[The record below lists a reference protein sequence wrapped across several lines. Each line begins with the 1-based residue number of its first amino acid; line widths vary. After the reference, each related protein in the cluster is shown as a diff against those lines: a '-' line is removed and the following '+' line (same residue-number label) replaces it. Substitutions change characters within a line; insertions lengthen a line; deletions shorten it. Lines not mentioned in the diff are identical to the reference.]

1 MEAASSFLIYA
12 NCINV
17 CVSVKLRTF
26 FVLFFVFE
34 MALGCTA
41 KPHVARLS
49 VVSCVI

>member
-12 NCINV
+12 NCVNV

-26 FVLFFVFE
+26 LFFLE

-41 KPHVARLS
+41 KPHVARFS